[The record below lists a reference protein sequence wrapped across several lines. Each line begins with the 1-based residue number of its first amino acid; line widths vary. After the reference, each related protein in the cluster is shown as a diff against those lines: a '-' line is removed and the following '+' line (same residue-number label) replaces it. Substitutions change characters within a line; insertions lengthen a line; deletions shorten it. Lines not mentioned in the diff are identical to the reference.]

1 MFGALADAY
10 LLYGPVAETG
20 DEWLDYLVRRG
31 RLLAAI
37 KRINRG
43 LVARFTP
50 REG

>member
-1 MFGALADAY
+1 MFGTLADAY
-10 LLYGPVAETG
+10 LLYGPAPDTG
-20 DEWLDYLVRRG
+20 DVDRRM
-31 RLLAAI
+31 LAAI

>member
-1 MFGALADAY
+1 MFGTLADAY
-10 LLYGPVAETG
+10 LLYGPAPDTG
-20 DEWLDYLVRRG
+20 DVDLDNFIRRG